1 LSPGDSR
8 GLTPRSP
15 LGSVCSR
22 IEPDLGWGSDPG
34 VSPKIGETVPV
45 ELRPTHR
52 VKRIIV
58 AAEEEATSRGHDYL
72 GTEHLLIALADDRD
86 GIAGRILEELGV
98 ADQAITRV
106 REILESPGY
115 NR

>member
-15 LGSVCSR
+15 LGSVYSR
-22 IEPDLGWGSDPG
+22 IEPDLAWGLTPG
-34 VSPKIGETVPV
+34 CPQVGETVPV
-45 ELRPTHR
+45 ELRPTPR
-52 VKRIIV
+52 VQRIID
-58 AAEEEATSRGHDYL
+58 AAEEEATSLGHNYL

-86 GIAGRILEELGV
+86 GIAGRVLYELGV
-98 ADQAITRV
+98 ADEAITRV